1 MDPKET
7 LNRDATNGQ
16 HGSERRNVFFAPE
29 LLAEEYIQET
39 GTPRGRLLIAGCR
52 SGSYLSSSVVECYRD
67 FLKEA
72 QSDANV
78 LYLDNIDDQ
87 FSDSETHVRLDLY
100 VSGYDVFLFQALFNP
115 RVSQLGSV
123 NNSVDQN
130 YMAFLIAARAFREHG
145 ANHVTAVLP
154 YLAYARQDK
163 PTMFMREPTTARLM
177 ADLAVEAGIDRLI
190 TWHPHSRQIHGFYG
204 GLPLD
209 VLTPLTLFIDAFQRF
224 QGRPDVIV
232 VAPDVGASKLVTYM
246 GRALGVRS
254 AIASKYRPKPE
265 EAVISEIIGDFSDKR
280 VAIVLDDMIS
290 GGGTIEATVKR
301 LVADNKIE
309 EVYVGVSHN
318 LCTDSA
324 RERLMNLHENYNLK
338 ELLVTDSIPQTRA
351 FQELPFIVVKS
362 LSGIL
367 ARMVNR
373 IHYSQ
378 SVSELFTQALS
389 SLGKVSLGA
398 PAPERSS
405 SEKEV

>member
-1 MDPKET
+1 MESN
-7 LNRDATNGQ
+7 LNSEQNATHKQ
-16 HGSERRNVFFAPE
+16 EERERCNVFFAPE
-29 LLAEEYIQET
+29 LLAKEYIQET
-39 GTPRGRLLIAGCR
+39 GTPRGRLLVSGCR
-52 SGSYLSSSVVECYRD
+52 SGSYLSSQVVACYRD
-67 FLKEA
+67 LLREA
-72 QSDANV
+72 DSGADV

-115 RVSQLGSV
+115 RVSQ
-123 NNSVDQN
+123 SVDQN

-163 PTMFMREPTTARLM
+163 PTMFMREPTTAKLM

-204 GLPLD
+204 GIPLG
-209 VLTPLTLFIDAFQRF
+209 VFTPPTLFIEAFQRF
-224 QGRPDVIV
+224 QGRDDVIV
-232 VAPDVGASKLVTYM
+232 VAPDVGASKFVTYM

-254 AIASKYRPKPE
+254 AIASKYRPRPE
-265 EAVISEIIGDFSDKR
+265 EAVISEIIGDFSNKR

-301 LVADNKIE
+301 LAKDGKVE

-324 RERLMNLHENYNLK
+324 RERLMDLYENYNLK
-338 ELLVTDSIPQTRA
+338 ELLVTDSIPQTQA
-351 FQELPFIVVKS
+351 FRDLPFITIKS
-362 LSGIL
+362 LSEIL

-378 SVSELFTQALS
+378 SVSELFTMALFNLDKA
-389 SLGKVSLGA
+389 SLTASAVEDS
-398 PAPERSS
+398 RSM
-405 SEKEV
+405 EEG

>member
-1 MDPKET
+1 MDPKINLGNEQ
-7 LNRDATNGQ
+7 NISGRRD
-16 HGSERRNVFFAPE
+16 VFFAPE
-29 LLAEEYIQET
+29 LLAREYIQET

-52 SGSYLSSSVVECYRD
+52 SGSYLSSSVVACYRN
-67 FLKEA
+67 FLGEA
-72 QSDANV
+72 ESDANV
-78 LYLDNIDDQ
+78 LYLDDIDDQ

-115 RVSQLGSV
+115 RVSQ
-123 NNSVDQN
+123 SVDQN

-163 PTMFMREPTTARLM
+163 PTMFMREPTTASLM

-204 GLPLD
+204 GIPLD
-209 VLTPLTLFIDAFQRF
+209 VLTPLTLFIEAYQRF
-224 QGRPDVIV
+224 QGRDDVIV
-232 VAPDVGASKLVTYM
+232 VAPDVGASKFVTYM

-254 AIASKYRPKPE
+254 AIASKYRPSPE

-301 LVADNKIE
+301 LAEDNRIE

-324 RERLMNLHENYNLK
+324 RERLMDLYENYNLK
-338 ELLVTDSIPQTRA
+338 ELLVTDSIPQTQAFRA
-351 FQELPFIVVKS
+351 LPFIVIKS
-362 LSGIL
+362 LSEIL

-378 SVSELFTQALS
+378 SVSELFTRALS
-389 SLGKVSLGA
+389 NLDKTSVVV
-398 PAPERSS
+398 PAPSATPADDGLSS
-405 SEKEV
+405 REEV